1 MKVAVL
7 HDRPAAAA
15 RADELDNLAQAEAV
29 AKSLRDLGHEAFP
42 VPLEPE
48 PDRLRDAL
56 DQVRAER
63 VFNLVES
70 CWGEC
75 RLAHVAPAVLETLG
89 RAYTGSNAFSM
100 LVTGDKV
107 RVKEMLRY
115 AGLPTPAWHTA
126 RDLDRNSD
134 KSPARVGG
142 RFLLKPVF
150 EHGSVGLDDD
160 CLVSVESGRELADL
174 LAGRQSRTG
183 LECFAEAY
191 VEGREY
197 NLAGLAGKAHV
208 EILPPAEMRFVNFP
222 EGKPRILGY
231 RSKWEEDSFEA
242 RATVRG
248 FDFQESDRPLLNKL
262 KGLVLACWALFEF
275 NGYGRVDFRVGADN
289 RPMIIDV
296 NPNPCLAPDAG
307 LAAAARR
314 AGLDH
319 ADLVGRILAAS

>member
-7 HDRPAAAA
+7 HDRLSPDA
-15 RADELDNLAQAEAV
+15 RADELDNLDQAEAV
-29 AKSLRDLGHEAFP
+29 SQSLRGLGHEAFP

-48 PDRLRDAL
+48 PDRLRAAL
-56 DQVRAER
+56 ERVAAER

-70 CWGEC
+70 CWGES
-75 RLAHVAPAVLETLG
+75 RLAHIAPAVLETLG
-89 RAYTGSNAFSM
+89 RAYTGSGSFAF

-115 AGLPTPAWHTA
+115 AGLPTPVWHTA
-126 RDLDRNSD
+126 RSL
-134 KSPARVGG
+134 ALAEAGRVKG

-160 CLVSVESGRELADL
+160 CLVDVESGRELAEHL
-174 LAGRQSRTG
+174 VRRHSATG
-183 LECFAEAY
+183 LEYFAELY
-191 VEGREY
+191 IEGREF
-197 NLAGLAGKAHV
+197 NLAGLAGGSHV
-208 EILPPAEMRFVNFP
+208 EILPPAEMRFVDFP

-231 RSKWEEDSFEA
+231 RSKWDEDAFEA

-248 FDFQESDRPLLNKL
+248 FDFQDRDRPLLNKL

-275 NGYGRVDFRVGADN
+275 SGYGRVDFRVGADN

-307 LAAAARR
+307 LAATAQQS
-314 AGLDH
+314 GLSH